1 MSLNSAPDFAVN
13 LAADTFADTFADPAS
28 NLYQSSSEQSKLK
41 PRSNRLSLAQVE
53 MGKSYIVDQV
63 AVPDS
68 QSDWAQQLED
78 IGFIPGEPVAI
89 MARGMLGGDPLVV
102 RIGLSTFALR
112 RAEAQCIS
120 VLELDP
126 SKPTHLSNSSHSSNA
141 SKSSLHTH
149 KATR

>member
-1 MSLNSAPDFAVN
+1 MSLNSAPDCAVN
-13 LAADTFADTFADPAS
+13 LVTDTFVDVSANSYPSTSAQG
-28 NLYQSSSEQSKLK
+28 QSGSLC
-41 PRSNRLSLAQVE
+41 LSLAQVAI
-53 MGKSYIVDQV
+53 GKSYIVDQV
-63 AVPDS
+63 SVPDS

-112 RAEAQCIS
+112 KAEAQCIR
-120 VLELDP
+120 VLEVDP
-126 SKPTHLSNSSHSSNA
+126 SHFSKQAPLHSN
-141 SKSSLHTH
+141 

>member
-1 MSLNSAPDFAVN
+1 MSLNPAPDFAVN
-13 LAADTFADTFADPAS
+13 LSADTFADAAT
-28 NLYQSSSEQSKLK
+28 NLSQSSSEQSKVK
-41 PRSNRLSLAQVE
+41 PRSSRLSLAQVE

-112 RAEAQCIS
+112 KAEAQCIR
-120 VLELDP
+120 VLEVD
-126 SKPTHLSNSSHSSNA
+126 SSHFSKQTPLHSN
-141 SKSSLHTH
+141 